1 MIWYY
6 TIYLIVT
13 ETLMNTVFM
22 SYFEHLAKLSEVANK
37 QTMFLAHLLYRMEF
51 DGNLKQF
58 IVSLSPHDKRKIL
71 KDIGCNSKAPLKLAS
86 QYIHILV
93 KSELIKY
100 VGGSAYLVCPKSYGS
115 YKYIDKRLRDK
126 NSMVYETR
134 VFSEKNDGVT
144 EFYIITEDGER
155 VDLT

>member
-1 MIWYY
+1 
-6 TIYLIVT
+6 
-13 ETLMNTVFM
+13 MNTVFM

-51 DGNLKQF
+51 ESRSKQF

-71 KDIGCNSKAPLKLAS
+71 KDIGCESKAPLKLAS

-93 KSELIKY
+93 KSELIQY

-115 YKYIDKRLRDK
+115 YKYIDKQLRDK
-126 NSMVYETR
+126 NSRIYETR
-134 VFSEKNDGVT
+134 VFSEDNNGVE
-144 EFYIITEDGER
+144 EFYIITEDGEKIE
-155 VDLT
+155 LT